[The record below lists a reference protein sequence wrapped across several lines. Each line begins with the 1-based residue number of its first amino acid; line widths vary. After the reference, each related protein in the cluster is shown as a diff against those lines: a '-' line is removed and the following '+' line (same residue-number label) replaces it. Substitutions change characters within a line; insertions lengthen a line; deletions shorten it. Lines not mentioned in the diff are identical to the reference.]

1 MSIKNSAAGRICG
14 TCCRPIR
21 DRYILQVVD
30 NSYHERCLQCYACG
44 DRLYQT
50 CFVKDSKLFCRIDYD
65 RLYVKKCF
73 GCSERITPEELVMR
87 TCESVFHV
95 RCFACVVC
103 GMRLQKGDHYVFKQ
117 GQVLCKPDY
126 EKEVEMLQGYSHS
139 EYFCDE
145 IIPSPRSV
153 DGRRGPKRPRTILTT
168 QQRRAFKASFEV
180 SPKPCRKV
188 REALAKDTGLSIRIV
203 QVWFQNQRAKMKK
216 MKKKAGQEK
225 LGGDLDDDKKIGVK
239 EEEQSPAAFL
249 NDSCSDSET
258 GKDVFSSIK
267 QESNLF
273 LNIKEEQD
281 SNGAFF
287 KPDGGHHLSSS
298 GLTGGVDKFQS
309 GYVGFPFA
317 SLDSGQLSMFLTP
330 PPAHKNVVTHS
341 VHLDIN
347 PIDRLYS
354 MQNSYFCAEE
364 PSIIDH

>member
-1 MSIKNSAAGRICG
+1 
-14 TCCRPIR
+14 
-21 DRYILQVVD
+21 
-30 NSYHERCLQCYACG
+30 
-44 DRLYQT
+44 
-50 CFVKDSKLFCRIDYD
+50 
-65 RLYVKKCF
+65 
-73 GCSERITPEELVMR
+73 MR
-87 TCESVFHV
+87 TCENVFHV

-126 EKEVEMLQGYSHS
+126 EKEVEMLQGYSHAD
-139 EYFCDE
+139 YFCDE
-145 IIPSPRSV
+145 IIPSTRM

-216 MKKKAGQEK
+216 MKKKAGQDK
-225 LGGDLDDDKKIGVK
+225 IGADLDDGDKKMNVK
-239 EEEQSPAAFL
+239 EEEQSPATFM

-258 GKDVFSSIK
+258 GKDVFASIK
-267 QESNLF
+267 QEGNLF

-281 SNGAFF
+281 SNSSYY
-287 KPDGGHHLSSS
+287 KPDSSHPI
-298 GLTGGVDKFQS
+298 TGVASIDKFPN
-309 GYVGFPFA
+309 GYVGFPFS
-317 SLDSGQLSMFLTP
+317 SLDSSQLSMFITP

-354 MQNSYFCAEE
+354 MQNSYFCTEE
-364 PSIIDH
+364 SSIIDH